1 MMVHDRCP
9 IPHRFRWSG
18 HRRLIQG
25 RPAVVAVGICIAMS
39 LLPRAVAAQR
49 GGGAGPG
56 TQQAP
61 EPDAPAPRLPD
72 GHVALGSSKA
82 AKGYWEVRPGLG
94 GRAGNVPLQ
103 PWARALQQYR
113 GSRVDLYPPSVYCKP
128 TSGPGFFNAPGFDFV
143 DAPDQ
148 QSIFILNIAGPHSW
162 RQVFMDGR
170 AHPANLRPTFLGH
183 STGKWEGDTLVI
195 DSVGFN
201 EKQWIAGSYPT
212 TSQLHLTERIT
223 RTGLKSITYEATI
236 DDPGAYTAPW
246 TIRWSITPRT
256 ASSWIE
262 GGEIFEYICQ
272 DDRNDVTRESV
283 N

>member
-1 MMVHDRCP
+1 MR
-9 IPHRFRWSG
+9 IAIG
-18 HRRLIQG
+18 ILIG
-25 RPAVVAVGICIAMS
+25 VLAASPAW
-39 LLPRAVAAQR
+39 AQR
-49 GGGAGPG
+49 GAGPG
-56 TQQAP
+56 PGAQQAP
-61 EPDAPAPRLPD
+61 IPDAPAPRLPD

-94 GRAGNVPLQ
+94 GRGSDVPAM

-113 GSRVDLYPPSVYCKP
+113 GSRVDLYPPSVNCKP
-128 TSGPGFFNAPGFDFV
+128 TVGPGFFNAPGFDFL

-148 QSIFILNIAGPHSW
+148 ASIFIVNIAGPHSW

-170 AHPANLRPTFLGH
+170 PHPAGDALRPTFFGH

-212 TSQLHLTERIT
+212 TTQLHLTERVT
-223 RTGLKSITYEATI
+223 RTGLKTLNYEATI

-246 TIRWSITPRT
+246 TVRWSITPRT
-256 ASSWIE
+256 ASSWID